1 MKKEIYNFKSEIKEL
16 LNIMINSL
24 YSNKE
29 IFLREL
35 ISNSSDAID
44 KIKFYNIK
52 NKNYEINNINENYFI
67 KIYVDNNNLII
78 SDNGIGMTKKELIN
92 NLGRIAKS
100 GTKEFLNK
108 YINLNKKYENSN
120 MIGQFGVG
128 FYSSFMV
135 SNKVLV
141 YTKSIIDKKGYLWKS
156 DGQGKY
162 TIIDKVKKDIGTDV
176 ILNIK
181 DSCKEFLNS
190 SNIKEIVIKYSNYI
204 NVPIKLQYFDKKEN
218 KYIFKQINESNALWI
233 KNKKD
238 ISKTEYVNFYNSLTK
253 NLGNPLIWSHNK
265 VEGKY
270 NYISL
275 IYIPSISPWNIWN
288 RDEYKNGIKL
298 YVNRIF
304 VIEGITKIVPF
315 YLRFIQGI
323 IDTNNLSLNVSRE
336 VLQDNNF
343 VNILRI
349 SITNKVLNIL
359 NELSLNKDKYFIF
372 WKEFGNIF
380 KEGLAE
386 DELNRYKISL
396 LLRFC
401 STYYSSKNKYV
412 SLENYLNRMLPGQD
426 KIFYIISDNYFSAF
440 NSPHLEIYRK
450 KNIEVLLMF
459 DRIDEWM
466 MSYLNDFKGI
476 KFCSIN
482 KNDIESNIINL
493 DKSKII
499 NVNNNN
505 NINLDNFLLRVKNI
519 LSKYDIKD
527 VIITDKLDNFP
538 VVVTTSTNEIST
550 QMSKLLSSIGKSVP
564 KIKYLFEINPNHI
577 LIKYII
583 NITNEDFFKKWI
595 NYLFYQA
602 LLIETNSLDNPTKF
616 INIINNILC
625 KLIIK

>member
-52 NKNYEINNINENYFI
+52 NKNYEINNINEDYFI
-67 KIYVDNNNLII
+67 KIYIDNDNLII

-108 YINLNKKYENSN
+108 YVNLNKKYKNSN

-141 YTKSIIDKKGYLWKS
+141 HTKSIISKHSYLWS
-156 DGQGKY
+156 SNGCGKY
-162 TIIDKVKKDIGTDV
+162 TITDKFKENIGTDI

-181 DSCKEFLNS
+181 DSCKEFLDN
-190 SNIKEIVIKYSNYI
+190 SNIERIVIKYSNYI
-204 NVPIKLQYFDKKEN
+204 NVPIKLKYFDKKEN
-218 KYIFKQINESNALWI
+218 KYIYKQVNKSSALWI

-238 ISKTEYVNFYNSLTK
+238 ISKIEYINFYNSLTN

-270 NYISL
+270 DYISL

-304 VIEGITKIVPF
+304 IMDGINKIVPF

-323 IDTNNLSLNVSRE
+323 IDTNNLSLNISRE
-336 VLQDNNF
+336 ILQDDDF
-343 VNILRI
+343 INILRV
-349 SITNKVLNIL
+349 SITNKVINMLNK
-359 NELSLNKDKYFIF
+359 LSLDKDKYYIF

-386 DELNRYKISL
+386 DEVNRYKISL

-401 STYYSSKNKYV
+401 STYYSSKKKYI
-412 SLENYLNRMLPGQD
+412 SLEDYLNRMLPGQD
-426 KIFYIISDNYFSAF
+426 KIFYIISDNYYSAF

-459 DRIDEWM
+459 NRIDEWM

-482 KNDIESNIINL
+482 KNDIESNIITL

-499 NVNNNN
+499 NINNDNN
-505 NINLDNFLLRVKNI
+505 TNLNNFILKVKDI
-519 LSKYDIKD
+519 LSKYNIKD
-527 VIITDKLDNFP
+527 VVLTNKLNNFP

-577 LIKYII
+577 LIKYIN
-583 NITNEDFFKKWI
+583 NIQDKSLFKKWI

-616 INIINNILC
+616 INIINDILC

>member
-1 MKKEIYNFKSEIKEL
+1 MKKKTYSFKSEIKEL

-52 NKNYEINNINENYFI
+52 SKVNDINNLNKNYFI
-67 KIYVDNNNLII
+67 KIYIDNNNLII

-92 NLGRIAKS
+92 NLGKIAKS
-100 GTKEFLNK
+100 GTKKFLDK
-108 YINLNKKYENSN
+108 YINLNKKDNIN

-135 SNKVLV
+135 SDKVLV
-141 YTKSIIDKKGYLWKS
+141 HTKSIIGKYGYLWS
-156 DGQGKY
+156 SSGHGKY
-162 TIIDKVKKDIGTDV
+162 TIIKKFKDNVGTDI

-181 DSCKEFLNS
+181 NSCKEFLDN
-190 SNIKEIVIKYSNYI
+190 SNIEKVVIKYSNYI
-204 NVPIKLQYFDKKEN
+204 NIPIKLKYFDKKEN
-218 KYIFKQINESNALWI
+218 KYIYKKINQSYALWT
-233 KNKKD
+233 KDKKD
-238 ISKTEYVNFYNSLTK
+238 ISNKEYIDFYNSLTN

-265 VEGKY
+265 VEGK
-270 NYISL
+270 NEYISL

-298 YVNRIF
+298 YINKVFIM
-304 VIEGITKIVPF
+304 EGITKIVPF
-315 YLRFIQGI
+315 YLRFVQGI
-323 IDTNNLSLNVSRE
+323 IDTNDLSLNVSRE
-336 VLQDNNF
+336 ILQDSNF
-343 VNILRI
+343 INILRI
-349 SITNKVLNIL
+349 SITNKVINMLNK
-359 NELSLNKDKYFIF
+359 LSLDKDKYCIF

-386 DELNRYKISL
+386 DEINRYKISL

-401 STYYSSKNKYV
+401 STHNSSKNEYI
-412 SLENYLNRMLPGQD
+412 SLEDYLNRMIPGQD
-426 KIFYIISDNYFSAF
+426 KIFYIISDNYYSAF

-459 DRIDEWM
+459 NRIDEWM

-482 KNDIESNIINL
+482 KSNVDSNIITINKSIISCSTNNNNL
-493 DKSKII
+493 DKFI
-499 NVNNNN
+499 
-505 NINLDNFLLRVKNI
+505 LRVKNV

-527 VIITDKLDNFP
+527 VILTNKLDTFP
-538 VVVTTSTNEIST
+538 VVVTTSNNDIST

-564 KIKYLFEINPNHI
+564 KVKYLLEINPNHI
-577 LIKYII
+577 LIKYVNSII
-583 NITNEDFFKKWI
+583 DNDLFKKWV

-602 LLIETNSLDNPTKF
+602 LLIETNSLDNPAKF

>member
-1 MKKEIYNFKSEIKEL
+1 MKKETYVFKSEIKEL

-44 KIKFYNIK
+44 KIKFYNIN
-52 NKNYEINNINENYFI
+52 NKNNNVNNFDDDYFI
-67 KIYVDNNNLII
+67 KIYIDGNNLVI

-92 NLGRIAKS
+92 NLGKIAKS
-100 GTKEFLNK
+100 GTKEFLDKYVNLKEENK
-108 YINLNKKYENSN
+108 NNN

-135 SNKVLV
+135 SNKVIV
-141 YTKSIIDKKGYLWKS
+141 HTKSIIDIKNDGYLWS
-156 DGQGKY
+156 SYGQGKY
-162 TIIDKVKKDIGTDV
+162 NIIKKKKNNIGTDI

-181 DSCKEFLNS
+181 DSCKEFLDY
-190 SNIKEIVIKYSNYI
+190 SNIEKIVVKYSNYI
-204 NVPIKLQYFDKKEN
+204 NIPIKIKYFDKNKN
-218 KYIFKQINESNALWI
+218 KYIFKKINKSEALWI

-238 ISKTEYVNFYNSLTK
+238 ISKKEYIDFYNSLTN

-265 VEGKY
+265 IEGKN

-288 RDEYKNGIKL
+288 RDEYKNGIKI
-298 YVNRIF
+298 YINRIF
-304 VIEGITKIVPF
+304 IMEGITKIVPF

-323 IDTNNLSLNVSRE
+323 IDTSDLSLNVSRE
-336 VLQDNNF
+336 ILQDNNF
-343 VNILRI
+343 INILRV
-349 SITNKVLNIL
+349 SITNKVINIL
-359 NELSLNKDKYFIF
+359 DKLSLDKNKYFIF

-386 DELNRYKISL
+386 DEVNRYKISL

-401 STYYSSKNKYV
+401 STYYSSKDKYV
-412 SLENYLNRMLPGQD
+412 SLEDYINRMLPGQD
-426 KIFYIISDNYFSAF
+426 KIFYIISDNYSSSF

-459 DRIDEWM
+459 NRIDEWM

-476 KFCSIN
+476 KFYSIN
-482 KNDIESNIINL
+482 KSDINSNSIIL
-493 DKSKII
+493 DKSKVI
-499 NVNNNN
+499 NNNDN
-505 NINLDNFLLRVKNI
+505 NLSNFLSRVKNI
-519 LSKYDIKD
+519 LSKHNIKD
-527 VIITDKLDNFP
+527 VILTEKLDNFP
-538 VVVTTSTNEIST
+538 VVVTTSSNEIST

-564 KIKYLFEINPNHI
+564 NVKYLLEINPNHI
-577 LIKYII
+577 LIKYISI
-583 NITNEDFFKKWI
+583 IKDTSLFKEWI

-602 LLIETNSLDNPTKF
+602 ILIETNSLNNPTKF

-625 KLIIK
+625 KLIVK